1 MVRFENIA
9 GFSLSV
15 SVLQGKKCSMRKE
28 NRACVATCIAMGNA
42 ISATAAALTIDL
54 WLLL

>member
-1 MVRFENIA
+1 MARFENIA

-15 SVLQGKKCSMRKE
+15 SVLQEKNVQWEKDRT
-28 NRACVATCIAMGNA
+28 CVATCIAMGNA
-42 ISATAAALTIDL
+42 TSTTAALTIDL